1 MNRIWTRRNIMI
13 LIAALA
19 LVVSGLW
26 TASSIRMED
35 SATPTPE
42 SILSITPDYTLT
54 TRQNVILWPSGTRL
68 PQGLAAY
75 FYVSR
80 PELKV
85 APDIV
90 LKGLVEGSLQGTSQT
105 KILVQSVN
113 EDGLVYWS
121 YPVQGPVTQAF
132 LLRPGTG
139 ETAVLDKE
147 LVPLPVLDVAAIHD
161 QVVLITEELEDNNG
175 TIQLVLDSRIE
186 VKGKVNGQA
195 VDKTLSWTLPI
206 TLDGNSF
213 QIPELSTVAASVS
226 FTPEVIP
233 PTLFQRIQTALIE
246 NWLVFAMDFLVLLI
260 LIVLLS
266 TGRDTRKK
274 AKSAVEH
281 RKFREW
287 ITEGSVEIKDR
298 FVINILGL
306 EGLVDLAIDL
316 DKRVIFDSRIRK
328 YYVLADDIVY
338 AHDPDYKA
346 PSMANKPQLGKL
358 LLERQL
364 LRPEQLETGLYYQ
377 QRIGSRLGESLI
389 ALGFIDETTLYSTL
403 AAQQNVVYYEVDP
416 NKEITDLSW
425 TSVLNLKTARAL
437 QVLPLGRRSD
447 GAMIIACSEPG
458 KEGVRNALKEIFGNE
473 TILVAA
479 RPSTLYQILDRLE
492 GQEEQTAKIKPLSVS
507 VQIPPYESLTDEERD
522 VFIASYYRGNI
533 QFGLFMKAAGFADH
547 SILSQAPEQEA
558 LVPWLVNRKVID
570 GRIANMMKGLLEATE
585 AMDFNTRQEK
595 GLPSLLELLQYAD
608 YLTNEAAEW
617 AKLESKVQNLS
628 LEKLLTNNFMASSD
642 TIQIGRVVL
651 STMASILN
659 KSTLK
664 DAQEQIREI

>member
-186 VKGKVNGQA
+186 VKGTVNGQA
-195 VDKTLSWTLPI
+195 VDKTLTWTLPVI
-206 TLDGNSF
+206 LDRTNF
-213 QIPELSTVAASVS
+213 QIPEVSTVAASIS

-233 PTLFQRIQTALIE
+233 PTLFQRIQTAVVE

-260 LIVLLS
+260 LIVLLA

-287 ITEGSVEIKDR
+287 ITEGSVEVKDR

-316 DKRVIFDSRIRK
+316 DKRVIFDSRIKK
-328 YYVLADDIVY
+328 YFVLADDIVY
-338 AHDPDYKA
+338 THDPDHKQ
-346 PSMANKPQLGKL
+346 PTMVNKPQLGKL

-403 AAQQNVVYYEVDP
+403 AAQQSVNYYEVDP
-416 NKEITDLSW
+416 NREITDLSW

-437 QVLPLGRRSD
+437 QVLPLGRRAD

-458 KEGVRNALKEIFGNE
+458 KEGVRNALKETFG
-473 TILVAA
+473 TDSILVAS
-479 RPSTLYQILDRLE
+479 RPSALYQIIDRLE
-492 GQEEQTAKIKPLSVS
+492 SKDQQPASIKPLHVNVS
-507 VQIPPYESLTDEERD
+507 TPPYQSLTDTERQE
-522 VFIASYYRGNI
+522 FLASYYRGNI
-533 QFGLFMKAAGFADH
+533 QLSHFIKAAGFADH
-547 SILSQAPEQEA
+547 AVLSQAPEQET

-570 GRIANMMKGLLEATE
+570 GQIANMLKGLHEALE
-585 AMDFNTRQEK
+585 AMDFNTRQAK
-595 GLPSLLELLQYAD
+595 HLPSLLELLQSAD
-608 YLTNEAAEW
+608 YLTADTAEW
-617 AKLESKVQNLS
+617 VKREVKVQGVS
-628 LEKLLTNNFMASSD
+628 LEALLTGNFLASSD
-642 TIQIGRVVL
+642 TVQIAMIL
-651 STMASILN
+651 LTTLASILN
-659 KSTLK
+659 QSTLK
-664 DAQEQIREI
+664 EAQQQIREI